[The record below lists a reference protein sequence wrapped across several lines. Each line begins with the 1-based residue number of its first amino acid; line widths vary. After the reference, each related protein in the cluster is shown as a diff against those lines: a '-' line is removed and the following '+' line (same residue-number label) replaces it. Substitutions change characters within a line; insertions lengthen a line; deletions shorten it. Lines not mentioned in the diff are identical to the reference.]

1 MRKTKV
7 MVSFLIMAVI
17 VLSACT
23 QKTASEEATPDLGAV
38 KTQAVQTAV
47 SQMTSDAAVDQEA
60 ATSQLPTITPM
71 ATTKATTIPTAT
83 VYVSSGGG
91 GGGSGSGGSSSG
103 TPIPT
108 ATPDVYICEV
118 IDQSPWDGN
127 QYVGSDIDVVWT
139 LKNVGAATWTAST
152 YYYHWTGYSDLSP
165 VKSFTLTEDV
175 PMYDTIQV
183 RIDVK
188 VPTTPGQYR
197 TQWYLVNDNG
207 ENFCGFYYYVNAIAL
222 PTATPD

>member
-1 MRKTKV
+1 

-47 SQMTSDAAVDQEA
+47 SQMTSDAAADQEA

-91 GGGSGSGGSSSG
+91 GSSGGGSSSG

>member
-47 SQMTSDAAVDQEA
+47 SQMTSDAAADQEA

-91 GGGSGSGGSSSG
+91 GSSGGGSSSG